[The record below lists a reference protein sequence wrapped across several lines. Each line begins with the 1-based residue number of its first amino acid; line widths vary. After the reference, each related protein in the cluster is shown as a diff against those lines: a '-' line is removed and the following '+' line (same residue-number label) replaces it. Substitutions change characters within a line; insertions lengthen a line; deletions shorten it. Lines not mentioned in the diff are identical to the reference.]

1 MGVDGNAD
9 PSGVAMGD
17 IRFVHDRGVAGLL
30 GSLPL
35 AAPPVVRGDGGIS
48 CKCTRDGGIAG
59 RSPTDAAGFANSFL
73 QPRRAKTINQS
84 INTSLKHAVAGTHAF
99 SLTLSIIAVNAA
111 VSLASW
117 AKRIL
122 RSKST
127 ASACNNMRF
136 RWRITQRIAASR
148 WTTTSWSATRSR
160 DQPTGTRKIHHQK
173 RSVQPSMGRTTSQ
186 SPDGTPRT
194 TLEDRAVDGEL
205 RRAG

>member
-84 INTSLKHAVAGTHAF
+84 INTSLKHARILLDSLNHCGERSGFFGFVGKTHPA
-99 SLTLSIIAVNAA
+99 LQIHGICLQQHAI
-111 VSLASW
+111 SLANNPTHCCVALDNHVLVSHTESRPTDRH
-117 AKRIL
+117 KKNSS
-122 RSKST
+122 SKT
-127 ASACNNMRF
+127 
-136 RWRITQRIAASR
+136 
-148 WTTTSWSATRSR
+148 
-160 DQPTGTRKIHHQK
+160 
-173 RSVQPSMGRTTSQ
+173 
-186 SPDGTPRT
+186 
-194 TLEDRAVDGEL
+194 
-205 RRAG
+205 